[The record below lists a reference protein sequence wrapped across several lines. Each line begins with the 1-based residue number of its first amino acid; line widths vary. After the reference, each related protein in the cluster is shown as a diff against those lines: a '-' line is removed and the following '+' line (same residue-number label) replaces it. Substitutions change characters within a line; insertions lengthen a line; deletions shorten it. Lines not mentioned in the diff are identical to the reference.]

1 MIRQIVRRGVHP
13 CTAFV
18 LTTLLTMSSGCALI
32 SYGLHVVTGGEREVE
47 VEAEYH
53 GLDNQ
58 SVAVIV
64 HADDRTLY
72 EHADAPLRIAR
83 ALSAQI
89 SDAIPTARLVDP
101 NKVAKFQKENTYW
114 VPYNDLME
122 RFGANRLIVID
133 IDQYT
138 THDLQNTHY
147 WHGVLSAGVRV
158 TEHDAADSEQFAY
171 VNSLSIRHPYQPT
184 PLLDS
189 DEPTIEHGMV
199 SRFAARVAA
208 LFHDHTEIRK

>member
-1 MIRQIVRRGVHP
+1 MTRQIVRRGGQL
-13 CTAFV
+13 CAAFV
-18 LTTLLTMSSGCALI
+18 LTALLTMSSGCALI
-32 SYGLHVVTGGEREVE
+32 SYGLYVVTGGEKEVE
-47 VEAEYH
+47 VDAEYY
-53 GLDNQ
+53 GLDDQ

-101 NKVAKFQKENTYW
+101 NKVAKFQKDNPYW
-114 VPYNDLME
+114 VPYGDLME
-122 RFGANRLIVID
+122 RFDADRLIVID

-138 THDLQNTHY
+138 THDPQNTHY
-147 WHGVLSAGVRV
+147 WRGVLSAGVSV
-158 TEHDAADSEQFAY
+158 TERDAADSEQFAY
-171 VNSLSIRHPYQPT
+171 VNSLNIQYPQQPT

-208 LFHDHTEIRK
+208 LFHDHTEMR